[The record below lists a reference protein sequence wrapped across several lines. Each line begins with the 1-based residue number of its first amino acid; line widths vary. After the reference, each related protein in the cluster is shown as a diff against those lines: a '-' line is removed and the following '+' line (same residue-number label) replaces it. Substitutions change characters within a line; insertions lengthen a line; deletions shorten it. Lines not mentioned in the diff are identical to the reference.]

1 MTTKSLV
8 VGTIEIYT
16 GMLDVSRST
25 FHRIMRDDPTFPK
38 PFKIGLRKN
47 AWFREDVEAWIMAR
61 AAGVAA

>member
-8 VGTIEIYT
+8 VGTTEIHNS
-16 GMLDVSRST
+16 LLNVSRAT
-25 FHRIMRDDPTFPK
+25 FYRILSDDPTFPK

-47 AWFREDVEAWIMAR
+47 AWLRADVEAWIMAR